1 VTGRLSRSST
11 RYAEV
16 IRPSGYVC
24 WVGSGERPRRARVQI
39 LGELTGRGVSTT
51 WCETALKRNKTRKL
65 NPAVV
70 STGFD
75 SGEGGNDI
83 PSRFCLLVDLASH
96 SELLEVG

>member
-1 VTGRLSRSST
+1 VTGRLPRSST
-11 RYAEV
+11 RYAGG
-16 IRPSGYVC
+16 IRPSGSVC
-24 WVGSGERPRRARVQI
+24 WVGSGERPRQARVRI
-39 LGELTGRGVSTT
+39 IGERTPSWRVNDLVR
-51 WCETALKRNKTRKL
+51 TALKRNKTRKL